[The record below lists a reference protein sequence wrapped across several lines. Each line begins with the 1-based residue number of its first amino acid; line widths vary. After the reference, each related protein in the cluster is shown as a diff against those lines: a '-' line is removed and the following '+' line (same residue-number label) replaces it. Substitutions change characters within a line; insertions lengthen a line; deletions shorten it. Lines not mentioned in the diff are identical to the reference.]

1 MIKKRVLTKEI
12 AERFSMIQELKK
24 LERVLKDLKFLN
36 PERDLLRFF
45 DLREFLLEDAG
56 DPISLRGIGFRKM
69 IGYRMNFMIYSAK
82 LSRK

>member
-56 DPISLRGIGFRKM
+56 DPCI
-69 IGYRMNFMIYSAK
+69 
-82 LSRK
+82 